1 VNRPENCGGSVAWK
15 GWSDGSHALPPE
27 AVPAGAAPAGGQ
39 DGRAPRPPFTLRD
52 AAAAWLA
59 GARDGSIRNRSGDV
73 YKPSAI
79 RGYEAALQRRILP
92 ELGAAKL
99 ADISRADVQDLA
111 DRMLAEGADPS
122 TIRNALMPLRVI
134 FRRAVGR
141 GEVAVNPCTG
151 LELPAVRGK
160 RDRIA
165 SPQEAAELIAALPED
180 DRALWAT
187 ATYGGLRRGELM
199 ELRWSDV
206 DLAAGVIRVERS
218 YDPSRARWR
227 GLRRPDSRALLRSQA
242 P

>member
-1 VNRPENCGGSVAWK
+1 MAATHYPQRRYPPELRQRAVRMVARRALR
-15 GWSDGSHALPPE
+15 SPFATLPPLGW
-27 AVPAGAAPAGGQ
+27 PAPVTDRSATARGTSTSRARSAG
-39 DGRAPRPPFTLRD
+39 
-52 AAAAWLA
+52 
-59 GARDGSIRNRSGDV
+59 N
-73 YKPSAI
+73 
-79 RGYEAALQRRILP
+79 EAALQRRILP